1 MAELI
6 EKTYGQALF
15 DLSLEEDRVSEYAEE
30 MRIIK
35 TAIAEN
41 PEFMVLL
48 NHPQISREDKIEVIR
63 NCLDGRASD
72 SVTGFFVTVIQA
84 GRQQFIQGMIE
95 YFLDAVRKYQRI
107 GVADVT
113 SACALSDAQKA
124 AVEKRLLETTDNV
137 AVEINY
143 QVDPE
148 IIGGLIIRMGDKVAD
163 NSIRTKINTLTKA
176 LLNS

>member
-15 DLSLEEDRVSEYAEE
+15 DLSLEEDKISAYADE
-30 MRIIK
+30 MQIIK
-35 TAIAEN
+35 NAIAEN
-41 PEFMVLL
+41 PDLLVLL
-48 NHPQISREDKIEVIR
+48 NHPQISRENKIEVMK

-84 GRQQFIQGMIE
+84 GRQQYIPGMID
-95 YFLDAVRKYQRI
+95 YFLDAVRKYQHI

-137 AVEINY
+137 AYEIHY

-148 IIGGLIIRMGDKVAD
+148 LIGGMVIRIGDKVAD
-163 NSIRTKINTLTKA
+163 NSIRTRLNTLTKA
-176 LLNS
+176 LL

>member
-15 DLSLEEDRVSEYAEE
+15 DLSLEEDKINAYADE
-30 MRIIK
+30 MQIIK
-35 TAIAEN
+35 NAIAEN
-41 PEFMVLL
+41 PDLLVLL
-48 NHPQISREDKIEVIR
+48 NHPQISRENKIEVMK

-84 GRQQFIQGMIE
+84 GRQQYIPGMID
-95 YFLDAVRKYQRI
+95 YFLDAVRKYQHI

-137 AVEINY
+137 AYKIRY

-148 IIGGLIIRMGDKVAD
+148 LIGGMVIRIGDKVAD
-163 NSIRTKINTLTKA
+163 NSIRTRLNTLTKA
-176 LLNS
+176 LL

>member
-15 DLSLEEDRVSEYAEE
+15 DLSLEEDRVDAYAEE

-35 TAIAEN
+35 EAIAEN
-41 PEFMVLL
+41 PELLVLL
-48 NHPQISREDKIEVIR
+48 NHPRISRDDKVEVMK
-63 NCLDGRASD
+63 NCLEGRASD

-84 GRQQFIQGMIE
+84 GRQQYIQGMID
-95 YFLDAVRKYQRI
+95 YFLDAVKKYQRI
-107 GVADVT
+107 GVAYVT

-148 IIGGLIIRMGDKVAD
+148 LIGGMVIRIGDKVAD

-176 LLNS
+176 LLY